1 MTWKVK
7 PGATTPAMEQAADLT
22 KSPLGATGYVEPNVA
37 VEEAVKT
44 AIPSGVSGQP
54 DVYNTP
60 EEIAEIEARLE
71 ANKAGEIFKPDPVTK
86 AVETATGGTEGF
98 GNKKTATQMFSELG
112 DLTPEQEEQNDF
124 DLVDVIKQ
132 LQVEQGLRNEDGTPK
147 TSMIGAN
154 ISSDLGPLGTSG
166 VSMMEDEPITLDSGE
181 SPTSPGITSESIMQY
196 LGEVGPL
203 VEGMDV
209 NGDGIVDNLDMQY
222 QLQIEQ
228 GLRNPD
234 GTINE
239 AAADTTTTAVDK
251 AVEAANGGQ
260 GVATGYSGDG
270 FEDQLEKEPSNVDVV
285 KAIIDSIG
293 TMATEESEI
302 DKAVAAAVAAAEGDK
317 TVVEKELAKSDPV
330 QAAVDAAV
338 GNGQPTTDDTILDT
352 ATTDT
357 TGTDTTGTDTT
368 ETTGTTETDTG
379 TDTQQPDFM
388 TQLQELIAQMQA
400 EQTAAAEQAAAAEAE
415 RQKQAAAMTQNYM
428 VGQPAVGYNPYQS
441 GQYQSDPY
449 GAAGVPDMGGI
460 TSIPVPAAY
469 TPNPYLIGGM
479 T

>member
-1 MTWKVK
+1 MRLGLPSLTLDREGMPKIDLAALESSPQPDLTKTSEIKPSVPLPPWWMAQGYNSINEAILSGNFTFDRNSMTWKVK

-317 TVVEKELAKSDPV
+317 TVVEKELAKSNRV
-330 QAAVDAAV
+330 YHYHL
-338 GNGQPTTDDTILDT
+338 GGWHKGI
-352 ATTDT
+352 
-357 TGTDTTGTDTT
+357 
-368 ETTGTTETDTG
+368 
-379 TDTQQPDFM
+379 
-388 TQLQELIAQMQA
+388 TQLMKQSCQVTLPLIV
-400 EQTAAAEQAAAAEAE
+400 
-415 RQKQAAAMTQNYM
+415 TQ
-428 VGQPAVGYNPYQS
+428 
-441 GQYQSDPY
+441 
-449 GAAGVPDMGGI
+449 
-460 TSIPVPAAY
+460 
-469 TPNPYLIGGM
+469 
-479 T
+479 